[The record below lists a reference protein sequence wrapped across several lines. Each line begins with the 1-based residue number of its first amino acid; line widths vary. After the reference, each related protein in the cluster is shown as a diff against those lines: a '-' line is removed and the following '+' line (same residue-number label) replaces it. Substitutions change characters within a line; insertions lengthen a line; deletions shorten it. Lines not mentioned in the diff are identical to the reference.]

1 MGPDDPS
8 PSNSNLLLFD
18 PGSMADQTSTGEI
31 DEQVIGG
38 LTVRIDRLLCVGFGD
53 CIERAPEV
61 FEFDGETIA
70 VFTED
75 STGATRERV
84 IEACDSCP
92 VDALTVIDRDGRQI
106 VP

>member
-1 MGPDDPS
+1 MTDRARAG
-8 PSNSNLLLFD
+8 
-18 PGSMADQTSTGEI
+18 TIE
-31 DEQVIGG
+31 ERVIAG

-70 VFTED
+70 VFTEE
-75 STGATRERV
+75 SVEASRSRV
-84 IEACDSCP
+84 LEACESCP
-92 VDALTVIDRDGRQI
+92 VDALTVLDEDGEQV